1 MIAVLRIGPSTDLV
15 VYENHK
21 QLLGLTLTEGS
32 ILTEAYSYLK
42 DLEVTT
48 LRVLVTP
55 VVKTTFKHTEDLP
68 LFEIKT
74 PNTSRTGYMSI
85 YDLKQVCGLAYKLN
99 IKEVEIFN
107 LFDVFKLL
115 ARREP
120 CIVVGRYNS
129 SNQIYYLYLDKNG
142 IKDMHLSKQI
152 TNKNVADLIAKHGTR
167 RVINEYNSEL
177 IGRVQSIFTNLEQV
191 PDKDINYL
199 YPLMLTDLIEP
210 VEVAIPTKVL
220 KIVDNEVD
228 NLKVDDMEIPDIDDD
243 MLTEEEP
250 YSTYQE
256 QNVSRFKSNPG
267 RKKSNTP
274 SSDKASEVV
283 PASVLKQRFAC
294 KALDVVGVGLAML
307 MAVSLLGNKEI
318 PKNIVEAKDKISQLE
333 QVVQPRQD
341 NAKYLNDFNNKLK
354 NGGTGESEL
363 AKNISGIK
371 VDGMFGEIDFNRN
384 KIDLTVYFKN
394 ADDIESYKKSLSKYM
409 KVSDITKLS
418 TLGKGDTKLQKYS
431 IVGTT
436 L

>member
-1 MIAVLRIGPSTDLV
+1 MIAVLRVGPSTDLV

-21 QLLGLTLTEGS
+21 QLLGITLTEGS

-55 VVKTTFKHTEDLP
+55 VVKTTFKNTQDLP

-74 PNTSRTGYMSI
+74 PNTSRTGYMSV
-85 YDLKQVCGLAYKLN
+85 YDLKQVCGLAFKLN
-99 IKEVEIFN
+99 LKEVEIFN
-107 LFDVFKLL
+107 LFDTFKLL
-115 ARREP
+115 ARKEP

-129 SNQIYYLYLDKNG
+129 SNQIYYLYIDKTG

-152 TNKNVADLIAKHGTR
+152 SNKNVADLIAKHGTK
-167 RVINEYNSEL
+167 RVLNEYNSEL
-177 IGRVQSIFTNLEQV
+177 IGRVQSIFTNLESV
-191 PDKDINYL
+191 SDKDINYL
-199 YPLMLTDLIEP
+199 YPLMLTDLMEP
-210 VEVAIPTKVL
+210 VEVVIPTKVL
-220 KIVDNEVD
+220 KIVDSEVD
-228 NLKVDDMEIPDIDDD
+228 NISIDDMDVSDIEEDMIDD
-243 MLTEEEP
+243 EESYEEHIDD
-250 YSTYQE
+250 T
-256 QNVSRFKSNPG
+256 RKFKSKSG
-267 RKKSNTP
+267 GKKSNTP
-274 SSDKASEVV
+274 SFDKASEVI
-283 PASVLKQRFAC
+283 PSSVLKQRVAC
-294 KALDVVGVGLAML
+294 KGLDIVGVGLAML
-307 MAVSLLGNKEI
+307 MAVTFLGNKEI
-318 PKNIVEAKDKISQLE
+318 PKNVVEAKDKITQLE

-341 NAKYLNDFNNKLK
+341 NAKYLNNFNDKLK
-354 NGGTGESEL
+354 NGSTGESEL

-384 KIDLTVYFKN
+384 KVDLTVYFKN
-394 ADDIESYKKSLSKYM
+394 ADDIDSYKKDLAKYM